1 MRGEHYGRLGIA
13 TIQGTVRQIWYS
25 KHIEPEPCEPI
36 DFYWPTMT
44 DPDLILKQDF
54 ARRLVAITPLTQREE
69 QAVIMCVL
77 GNCTLE
83 DVGKE
88 MGVSRGRVGQI
99 LMKAMK
105 KFRES
110 KSLLT

>member
-25 KHIEPEPCEPI
+25 KNIEPEPCEPI

-83 DVGKE
+83 EVGE
-88 MGVSRGRVGQI
+88 VIGCTRQHVHYI
-99 LMKAMK
+99 LKKAIK

-110 KSLLT
+110 KSQLT